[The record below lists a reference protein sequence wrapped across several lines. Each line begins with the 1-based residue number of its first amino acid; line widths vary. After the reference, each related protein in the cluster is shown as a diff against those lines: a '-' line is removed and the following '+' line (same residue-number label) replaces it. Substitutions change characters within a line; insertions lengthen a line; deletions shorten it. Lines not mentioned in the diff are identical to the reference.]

1 MKTGRCMALAPLD
14 GLWLASNT
22 QVNLCGVTKM
32 AMESAHMARGQCTK
46 VSGKETNSMVKAHI
60 YGQTVDHHQ
69 VIGFKTKDMV
79 TKYSQM
85 H

>member
-1 MKTGRCMALAPLD
+1 
-14 GLWLASNT
+14 
-22 QVNLCGVTKM
+22 M
-32 AMESAHMARGQCTK
+32 AMESAHMARELCIK

-60 YGQTVDHHQ
+60 YGQMVDHHQ